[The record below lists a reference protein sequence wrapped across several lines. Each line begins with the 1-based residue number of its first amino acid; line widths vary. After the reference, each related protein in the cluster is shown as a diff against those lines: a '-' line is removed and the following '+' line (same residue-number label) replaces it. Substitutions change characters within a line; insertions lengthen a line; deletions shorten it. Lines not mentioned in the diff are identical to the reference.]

1 MYLPT
6 IDNQS
11 GETNGLPENSRR
23 FDVAKRKW
31 RNIYSTTMKYKVP
44 ICEII
49 EKKVKTEEQDWCKCS
64 RKYQ

>member
-49 EKKVKTEEQDWCKCS
+49 EKKVKTEE
-64 RKYQ
+64 